1 MIEMPEKKQKVLLA
15 GIAVLL
21 IVFLAVQNIPSYTS
35 EEEFTYTAEE
45 PTLTADEAEPL
56 NNEIVVHVA
65 GAVEKPGVYT
75 MHEGDRVEDAL
86 QLAGCLPETDAD
98 ALNRAAVLSD
108 GQKIAVPFKN
118 IEGKPNTQEVVEDGL
133 ISINQADLSQLMT
146 LPGIGEVKA
155 QAILDYRTQHGG
167 FSSIEEIRQVKG
179 IGESIFSQIKNKI
192 KI

>member
-1 MIEMPEKKQKVLLA
+1 MPEKTQKVLLA

-21 IVFLAVQNIPSYTS
+21 IVFLAVQKIPSYTS

-65 GAVEKPGVYT
+65 GAVKKPGVYT